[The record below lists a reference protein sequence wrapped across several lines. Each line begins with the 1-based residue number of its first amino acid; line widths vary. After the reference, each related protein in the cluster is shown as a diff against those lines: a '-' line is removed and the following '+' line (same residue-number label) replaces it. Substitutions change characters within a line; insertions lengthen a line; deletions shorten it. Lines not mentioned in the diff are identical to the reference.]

1 MATSININLKDVGSV
16 RSKFQNMKI
25 AKRNLHKLPLIN
37 SCKNTEI
44 YCMRIIQKLLL
55 NALVLE
61 LTFFCLFFGKTD
73 KFIS

>member
-1 MATSININLKDVGSV
+1 MTLKDIGSV

-37 SCKNTEI
+37 GCKNTEI

>member
-1 MATSININLKDVGSV
+1 MTLKDVGSV

-61 LTFFCLFFGKTD
+61 LTFFLSIFREDG
-73 KFIS
+73 

>member
-1 MATSININLKDVGSV
+1 
-16 RSKFQNMKI
+16 
-25 AKRNLHKLPLIN
+25 
-37 SCKNTEI
+37 
-44 YCMRIIQKLLL
+44 MRIIQKLLL

>member
-1 MATSININLKDVGSV
+1 MTLKDIGSV

-37 SCKNTEI
+37 GCKNTEI
-44 YCMRIIQKLLL
+44 YCMRIIQKLIL

>member
-1 MATSININLKDVGSV
+1 MTLKDIGSV

-25 AKRNLHKLPLIN
+25 AKRNLYKLPLIN

-61 LTFFCLFFGKTD
+61 LTFFLSIFREDG
-73 KFIS
+73 

>member
-1 MATSININLKDVGSV
+1 MTLKDVGSV

-25 AKRNLHKLPLIN
+25 TKRNLYELPLIN

-61 LTFFCLFFGKTD
+61 LTFFLSIFREDG
-73 KFIS
+73 